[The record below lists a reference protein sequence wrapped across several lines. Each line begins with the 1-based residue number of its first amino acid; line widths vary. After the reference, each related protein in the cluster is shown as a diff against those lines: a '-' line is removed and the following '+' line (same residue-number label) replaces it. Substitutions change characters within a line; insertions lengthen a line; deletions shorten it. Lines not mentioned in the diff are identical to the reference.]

1 MSTIIIYNASAGSGK
16 TYQIALSYL
25 HLLSYFKKDHLRN
38 LIAIT
43 FTNKAAFE
51 MKERVIN
58 FLKEIVKQT
67 KKGKDLS
74 QKTSITP
81 EQASELLEHIFL
93 NYEFLQIKTIDSF
106 LLVLYRALAYEL
118 GISANFQVKRYID
131 ENLIEKAL
139 TELYE
144 DAIKNTALKIF
155 LEHFLEH
162 LILTSDK
169 LRLNFRGVLVRTL
182 TTLVEKITYHKSF
195 LDCLE
200 LKQRELEDFVSR
212 KVLTTELDETEAYL
226 YFYGLLKAYL
236 EKVLARERSLFLGH
250 WKERLTSFLTSEKNY
265 IPWIYVKLG
274 NLVGFIIDEFQDTDR
289 LQWEALSPIIS
300 DLVSKGGYLICAGDP
315 KQSIFRWKGGDPFLF
330 EEILNGFSD
339 YDIRE
344 EVLDRNYRS
353 CENIINFNNV
363 FFLNFK
369 NSSELKRE
377 VLRGLIFSKED
388 HKEVDTESLLNVT
401 LKEFETLFS
410 HIEQKPVK
418 NLEGRVEVI
427 RLKIEN
433 SGGEKDLTLSIRES
447 LKQKILEILKSLA
460 EKDELEDISILCR
473 KNEEVTEISSF
484 LINEGYNVVATS
496 YLHLKESPVVNTF
509 VSLLKFV
516 LNEKDEIALAGFL
529 SGPFLDEGKEVLK
542 DYYVSIVDQGY
553 KDGLLNFLKERK
565 RDLWD
570 SILFPILQAKE
581 LLSLYELCLRIVQ
594 HFKLE
599 EKVFSEMV
607 YLYKF
612 LTVVLQFY
620 KKGGELRDF
629 LVYWDKYSEDEIDVP
644 EDKKAIKVL
653 TIHQAKGLEFKTV
666 IFPLVWREHKYIPEL
681 NLVFFNGKVFKGK
694 KEELPEEGKIGWY
707 MEKARERLELLNLLY
722 VGFTRAIKN
731 LYILVPEIERDD
743 FLVAKVFNKIYS
755 SLRAKEFNL

>member
-1 MSTIIIYNASAGSGK
+1 MLNIIIYNASAGSGK

-25 HLLSYFKKDHLRN
+25 HLLSHFKKDHLRN
-38 LIAIT
+38 IIAIT

-51 MKERVIN
+51 MKERVIS

-67 KKGKDLS
+67 EKGKDLA

-81 EQASELLEHIFL
+81 EQASELLDHIFL
-93 NYEFLQIKTIDSF
+93 NYDFLQIKTIDSF

-118 GISANFQVKRYID
+118 GISANFQIKRYID

-144 DAIKNTALKIF
+144 DATKNPALRTF
-155 LEHFLEH
+155 LEQFLGH

-169 LRLNFRGVLVRTL
+169 LRLNFRGVFVRTL

-200 LKQRELEDFVSR
+200 LRQRKLENLTS
-212 KVLTTELDETEAYL
+212 KKSLTTELDEREVYL

-236 EKVLARERSLFLGH
+236 EKVLARERFLFLGH
-250 WKERLTSFLTSEKNY
+250 WKEKLTSFLTSENNY

-289 LQWEALSPIIS
+289 LQWEALNPIIS
-300 DLVSKGGYLICAGDP
+300 DLVSRGGYLICAGDP

-330 EEILNGFSD
+330 KEILNSFSN
-339 YDIRE
+339 YGIRE
-344 EVLDRNYRS
+344 EVLEKNYRS
-353 CENIINFNNV
+353 CENIIIFNNG
-363 FFLNFK
+363 FFLSFK
-369 NSSELKRE
+369 NSFELKRE
-377 VLRGLIFSKED
+377 VLRDLIFSKED
-388 HKEVDTESLLNVT
+388 HKDVDTESFLNIT
-401 LKEFETLFS
+401 LKELEALFS

-427 RLKIEN
+427 RLNIEDL
-433 SGGEKDLTLSIRES
+433 GGERDLISLVKES
-447 LKQKILEILKSLA
+447 LKQKILEILRSL
-460 EKDELEDISILCR
+460 EERDEIEDVSILCR
-473 KNEEVTEISSF
+473 KNEEVIEISSF

-496 YLHLKESPVVNTF
+496 YLHLKESPTVNTF

-516 LNEKDEIALAGFL
+516 LNERDEISLAGFL
-529 SGPFLDEGKEVLK
+529 LGPFFDEGKEILK
-542 DYYVSIVDQGY
+542 DYYMSILEQGY
-553 KDGLLNFLKERK
+553 KNGLLNFLKERK
-565 RDLWD
+565 KDLWD
-570 SILFPILQAKE
+570 SIILPILQAKE
-581 LLSLYELCLRIVQ
+581 RLSLYELCLKIVQ

-599 EKVFSEMV
+599 KKVSSEMV

-612 LTVVLQFY
+612 LTVILQFY

-629 LVYWDKYSEDEIDVP
+629 LVYWDRYSEDEIDMP

-666 IFPLVWREHKYIPEL
+666 IFPLVWKEHRYIPEL
-681 NLVFFNGKVFKGK
+681 NLVFYNGKVFRGK

-731 LYILVPEIERDD
+731 LYVLVPEIERDD

-755 SLRAKEFNL
+755 AFKAKEFSL